1 VYVRTFFALHGCK
14 TGRFLMMLLS
24 TCSGTSSCADILR
37 FTTTIK
43 WSSSTKLR
51 KADTNLTGKLC
62 AALRCA
68 CPVLCSPRRSCLFCS
83 PNWDGISADAKNLIS
98 QLLVLDPRRRL
109 SVEQALKHP
118 WIVGEKVP
126 SNDLDVALGKLRSF
140 KQRRGFTIKQ
150 GTIRK
155 RGGII
160 PRWQDRCFVLTPETL
175 SYYVSEHSQTVRVIV
190 VTIELIVDVV
200 DML

>member
-1 VYVRTFFALHGCK
+1 MVWSAVVGWSASSPH
-14 TGRFLMMLLS
+14 LS
-24 TCSGTSSCADILR
+24 IS
-37 FTTTIK
+37 TISIISIIFSK
-43 WSSSTKLR
+43 
-51 KADTNLTGKLC
+51 
-62 AALRCA
+62 
-68 CPVLCSPRRSCLFCS
+68 S

-126 SNDLDVALGKLRSF
+126 SSELDVALGKLRTF
-140 KQRRGFTIKQ
+140 KQRRGYTIKQ
-150 GTIRK
+150 GVIRK

-175 SYYVSEHSQTVRVIV
+175 AYYVSEHSQTVRACLPACLLACVCTGV
-190 VTIELIVDVV
+190 RARLVRWWVGGWVGG
-200 DML
+200 